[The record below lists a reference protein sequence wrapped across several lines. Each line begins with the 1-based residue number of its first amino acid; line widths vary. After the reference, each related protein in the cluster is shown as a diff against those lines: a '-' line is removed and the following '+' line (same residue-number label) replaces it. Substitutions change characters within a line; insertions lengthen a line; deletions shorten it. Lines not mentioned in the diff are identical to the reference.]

1 MKKPSQRVLKSVL
14 CCALLTLPAAHG
26 EPRHFSNS
34 AAILPPKAHPPTG
47 YPTKEKI
54 YVSVSGAT
62 TVDKTKSVQATK
74 AAAPKVS
81 ISHPATPNSWHF
93 VPKVVD
99 GGKEDTTYGFILN
112 HRF

>member
-1 MKKPSQRVLKSVL
+1 MKKSSQRALKSVL
-14 CCALLTLPAAHG
+14 CCALLTIPAAHG

-34 AAILPPKAHPPTG
+34 TAVVPPKAHPVTG

-62 TVDKTKSVQATK
+62 TIDKAKPQVDKSAT
-74 AAAPKVS
+74 PKVVN
-81 ISHPATPNSWHF
+81 SHATPNSWHF
-93 VPKVVD
+93 VPKVVE
-99 GGKEDTTYGFILN
+99 GGKEDTTYGFIMN